1 MAFLVGGLAWG
12 EVVEDD
18 EAAAPE
24 VVAAFQRFAV
34 EPLHFGWQIGGADRF
49 QHGGKLML
57 YREALASPVPHPAG
71 GSVDE
76 GAPAVDFWFVSPLPA
91 FRAGE
96 V

>member
-1 MAFLVGGLAWG
+1 
-12 EVVEDD
+12 
-18 EAAAPE
+18 
-24 VVAAFQRFAV
+24 
-34 EPLHFGWQIGGADRF
+34 
-49 QHGGKLML
+49 ML